1 MKQSCF
7 YVSLFVLLLPP
18 LLLCQNSSADLHF
31 QFQHR
36 VNKEILRL
44 DSGLY
49 RNTLNQAFHIS
60 KLRYYLSHVSLVYQ
74 NGEHADLP
82 GVYLVDEDLP
92 ESKRLHFPG
101 VPIGQLKC
109 IRFMLGVDSLH
120 NCSGAQSGALDPAQ
134 GMFWT
139 WNSGYIFL
147 KLEGHSPNSTAPG
160 HFFEYHIG
168 GYKAPANCIRT
179 ISLPITTGLKKG
191 ESKTLQLFVNVMEI
205 LQGPSTVDFS
215 QLPSVTDSRYAEVI
229 ANNYLDM
236 FSLGE

>member
-1 MKQSCF
+1 MNQSRI
-7 YVSLFVLLLPP
+7 YVSLFVLLLPAF
-18 LLLCQNSSADLHF
+18 LLCQNIGATLDI
-31 QFQHR
+31 QIQHR

-49 RNTLNQAFHIS
+49 RNSLNQTFHIS
-60 KLRYYLSHVSLVYQ
+60 KLRYYISHVSLVYQ
-74 NGEHADLP
+74 NGEYADLP
-82 GVYLVDEDLP
+82 GVFLVDEDLP
-92 ESKRLHFPG
+92 DTKRLHFGG
-101 VPIGQLKC
+101 VPVGSLKS

-120 NCSGAQSGALDPAQ
+120 NCSGAQSGALDPAH

-179 ISLPITTGLKKG
+179 VSLPINTGLNNG
-191 ESKTLQLFVNVMEI
+191 ESKTLHLFVNVMEI

-215 QLPSVTDSRYAEVI
+215 QLPSVTDGRYAEVI

-236 FSLGE
+236 FSFGE